1 MDHDKDSM
9 PVFCIYKFAK
19 KKNSKKEWLQDNTVQ
34 RY

>member
-19 KKNSKKEWLQDNTVQ
+19 KERLQDNTVQ

>member
-19 KKNSKKEWLQDNTVQ
+19 NNSKKEWLQDNTVH